1 MPTTIEIED
10 SELAKLISTVPEDV
24 LREAVS
30 EDVLREAV
38 SEAVAEQG
46 MIAIIKDSRRNGGR
60 KSARPLDQFLSDFD
74 DGNL

>member
-1 MPTTIEIED
+1 MPTTVEIED

-30 EDVLREAV
+30 E
-38 SEAVAEQG
+38 AVAEQG
-46 MIAIIKDSRRNGGR
+46 MVAIIKDSRRNGGR
-60 KSARPLDQFLSDFD
+60 ESARPLDQFLSDFD

>member
-1 MPTTIEIED
+1 MP
-10 SELAKLISTVPEDV
+10 
-24 LREAVS
+24 

-60 KSARPLDQFLSDFD
+60 ESARPLDQFLSDFD